1 MPSATN
7 TSLRKAVDDLSQVL
21 NSSLGANQDCM
32 QAIANIEEMLN
43 SIENKLNGQS
53 TEGLD
58 NKNSGEALSFA
69 PDTVASKV

>member
-1 MPSATN
+1 MPAGTN

-43 SIENKLNGQS
+43 SIENKLNEQPA
-53 TEGLD
+53 EGRD
-58 NKNSGEALSFA
+58 NMNSGEALSFA
-69 PDTVASKV
+69 PEPVASKI

>member
-1 MPSATN
+1 MSAQTN

-43 SIENKLNGQS
+43 SIELKLNESPAENQVE
-53 TEGLD
+53 T
-58 NKNSGEALSFA
+58 LSFA
-69 PDTVASKV
+69 PEPMINTV